1 MKLLSHLRQFP
12 INRPQKGIEPIH
24 EEVNHE

>member
-12 INRPQKGIEPIH
+12 IHRPQKGIEPIH